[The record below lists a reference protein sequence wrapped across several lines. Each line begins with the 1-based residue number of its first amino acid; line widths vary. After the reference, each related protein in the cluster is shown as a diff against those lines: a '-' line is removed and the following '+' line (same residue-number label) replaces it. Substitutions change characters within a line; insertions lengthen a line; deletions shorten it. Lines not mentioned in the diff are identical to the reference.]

1 MVIHTSHLTH
11 YPPLPDTLHVPEK
24 EGAGFSS
31 LKVQKRTNGAMPFF
45 YVRMPLIVL
54 YGRQWRGS
62 LRACWFPFV
71 HQSANPVI
79 CRPPHLAVGHGLT
92 AQKDHIMSGTTTPT
106 QSKII
111 TRLTAKPA
119 FTPTPEEIKL
129 ILAYRAIDDK
139 TQLCIDNFIAS
150 CTKDVQFLRRIKPTL
165 KLVSGS
171 AT

>member
-1 MVIHTSHLTH
+1 
-11 YPPLPDTLHVPEK
+11 
-24 EGAGFSS
+24 
-31 LKVQKRTNGAMPFF
+31 
-45 YVRMPLIVL
+45 
-54 YGRQWRGS
+54 
-62 LRACWFPFV
+62 
-71 HQSANPVI
+71 
-79 CRPPHLAVGHGLT
+79 
-92 AQKDHIMSGTTTPT
+92 MSGTTTPT